1 MQPGSESAT
10 VTAPQQGISREEFA
24 FETRFVVLNY
34 LGQLQNRTSSDGS
47 FNSSSGS
54 GSAGRRLHTQSSS
67 SSGSSH
73 QRPTSVSPRAPSVSP
88 RHPEGDSEIVGA
100 QAYDAKMKTNQA
112 IVQRGKTQDS
122 KDRLNAEIL
131 QRRQMRDQQTK
142 RSDQITHSDPKE
154 DSNDCVDY
162 DVYESRKKISEI
174 LEKKS
179 REARVLE
186 ELKNLAKTRI
196 EEIRA
201 TYDDT
206 DKKQPGITPG
216 EATGMLPQGVMG
228 MVPSVVDDAPSPSLY
243 EDYGMAGYGSLRL
256 DYDKHIGGNGSE
268 QVGEMPSPTRP
279 NALDGLHKTSDLF
292 GESCRPKSAQ
302 PRGYIESRDE
312 TIAKRDG
319 IPRPQPLSREK
330 SPAKR
335 DGIPRPPPPD
345 KVSKDNIAKRDSTRS
360 YVQLDRELSRES
372 EYSDMDSPLSD
383 RSSLT
388 WSGRS
393 VVSAATSSRSSVVNL
408 NEVCPVSPRST
419 LFQALQSLR
428 SLIVINILHAQNCT
442 LLFLSWNSRR

>member
-34 LGQLQNRTSSDGS
+34 LGQLQTRTSSDGS
-47 FNSSSGS
+47 FSSSSGS

-73 QRPTSVSPRAPSVSP
+73 QRPTSVLPRAPSVSP
-88 RHPEGDSEIVGA
+88 RHPEGDSH
-100 QAYDAKMKTNQA
+100 DAKMKTNQA

-122 KDRLNAEIL
+122 KDKLNAEII
-131 QRRQMRDQQTK
+131 QRRQMTDQQTK
-142 RSDQITHSDPKE
+142 RSDQITLSGQKE
-154 DSNDCVDY
+154 DAKDCVDY
-162 DVYESRKKISEI
+162 DVYESRKKISDI

-179 REARVLE
+179 REAKVLE

-201 TYDDT
+201 TYDDM
-206 DKKQPGITPG
+206 DRKQPGVISG
-216 EATGMLPQGVMG
+216 EMTGMLPQDAMG
-228 MVPSVVDDAPSPSLY
+228 MVPSMVSDAPSPSLY
-243 EDYGMAGYGSLRL
+243 EDYGMAGYGSLHF
-256 DYDKHIGGNGSE
+256 DYNRGMAGGGPE
-268 QVGEMPSPTRP
+268 PVGDMLSPTRP
-279 NALDGLHKTSDLF
+279 SALDGLHKTSDLF
-292 GESCRPKSAQ
+292 GETYRPRLTQ
-302 PRGYIESRDE
+302 TRGYVESRDE
-312 TIAKRDG
+312 TISKRDG
-319 IPRPQPLSREK
+319 IPRPQPPSREK

-335 DGIPRPPPPD
+335 DGIPRPPPQD

-360 YVQLDRELSRES
+360 SVQLDRELSRES

-383 RSSLT
+383 LSSLT

-408 NEVCPVSPRST
+408 NEVYSVNPRST
-419 LFQALQSLR
+419 FFQALKSLR
-428 SLIVINILHAQNCT
+428 SLIDINILHALGVSEMY
-442 LLFLSWNSRR
+442 LLVFILK